1 METYVIG
8 EERSH
13 SDIFKELMA
22 LEVLINKEEEEPPD
36 KKKKRKKVTI
46 DDFWFLGV

>member
-8 EERSH
+8 EEINY
-13 SDIFKELMA
+13 SDFIKELMA
-22 LEVLINKEEEEPPD
+22 LDVLSNKGEEVFPD
-36 KKKKRKKVTI
+36 KEHKEVTI

>member
-1 METYVIG
+1 METYAIG

-22 LEVLINKEEEEPPD
+22 LEVLINKEEEELLD
-36 KKKKRKKVTI
+36 KKTKHTEATI
-46 DDFWFLGV
+46 DNFWFLGV